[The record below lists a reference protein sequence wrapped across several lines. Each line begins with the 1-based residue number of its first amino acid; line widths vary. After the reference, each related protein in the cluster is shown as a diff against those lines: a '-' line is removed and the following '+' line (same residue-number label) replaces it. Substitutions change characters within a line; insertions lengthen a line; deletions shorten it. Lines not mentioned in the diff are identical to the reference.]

1 MTRVLVV
8 DDDTDVLR
16 LLQIKLGGAGYAFSR
31 ARSVQEALAAVA
43 EGPDIVLT
51 ELALPDDGDGLLLGR
66 LALSVPLVLALS
78 ARADD
83 ASIRAALGAG
93 AADFIAKPFSP
104 EGLIE
109 RLRVNLIR
117 AGLDAPA
124 KAQEERRGPQ

>member
-31 ARSVQEALAAVA
+31 ARGAQEALAAVA
-43 EGPDIVLT
+43 EGPQIVLT

-66 LALSVPLVLALS
+66 LAQAVPLVLALS

-83 ASIRAALGAG
+83 ASIRAALAAG

-104 EGLIE
+104 EALLE

-124 KAQEERRGPQ
+124 NAQE